1 MARTTARKRT
11 RNLRRIGQA
20 LKAAVPQ
27 LDQLD
32 LEQDEIGH
40 WHLQARYE
48 HWRPRPARQNERDF
62 SDGTLRLIGLLW
74 SLLEGQRDEGPVLL
88 EEPELSLHSSV
99 VRQIP
104 TILHRIRTTGGPQ
117 VLLTTHST
125 DVLEDQGLG
134 KDEVVL
140 LRPALDG
147 TEAFAAGSL
156 PDIQALLDAGMSL
169 ADILAPMTE
178 PPAVRDLPDR
188 LARA

>member
-1 MARTTARKRT
+1 M
-11 RNLRRIGQA
+11 
-20 LKAAVPQ
+20 
-27 LDQLD
+27 
-32 LEQDEIGH
+32 
-40 WHLQARYE
+40 
-48 HWRPRPARQNERDF
+48 
-62 SDGTLRLIGLLW
+62 
-74 SLLEGQRDEGPVLL
+74 
-88 EEPELSLHSSV
+88 
-99 VRQIP
+99 
-104 TILHRIRTTGGPQ
+104 
-117 VLLTTHST
+117 
-125 DVLEDQGLG
+125 LEDQGLG